1 MINISSPFF
10 SSFPNFSCWRLCLYP
25 EGMRVL
31 PVPPHRSITRA
42 STCPNNNPT
51 GELGSAASL
60 IKTIL
65 KVTARFGEHSTWI
78 GLCIFSKIMTRE
90 EALEDTDPFIC
101 DFWQVTKNSEAK
113 LTISKDVQ
121 WQNLV

>member
-1 MINISSPFF
+1 M
-10 SSFPNFSCWRLCLYP
+10 
-25 EGMRVL
+25 L

-65 KVTARFGEHSTWI
+65 KVTARFGERSAWTR
-78 GLCIFSKIMTRE
+78 LCIFFKIMTRE
-90 EALEDTDPFIC
+90 EAIEDTDPFIC
-101 DFWQVTKNSEAK
+101 DFGKLQKNSEAK

-121 WQNLV
+121 WQSLV